1 MPSADTVYTL
11 KGRAINAGTA
21 EPAPN
26 LTVQAFDFDR
36 NRDDDVLGQPVQ
48 TDAGGRFEIEFK
60 GREAGGPSEGWPEP
74 YIIIRSGD
82 LLAAQTPWLR
92 LEGTEHD
99 FGDIRVTVD
108 QTEGELVIG
117 QEGNPPSPKDPSAPA
132 SNMPM
137 HGQKTR
143 EVVAPRSPFYRGP
156 FGRMFRELLPWEP
169 PGASEAAKLEVLKAL
184 AATMIDAGD
193 QSGDNEAIPAGYT
206 YFGQFVDHDI
216 TFDPGSSLQ
225 KQNDPERLNNF
236 RTPRFD
242 LDNLYGG
249 GLDDAPFL
257 FDRSGSRS
265 GKFFTGKGCVQRSTD
280 EAIDLFTMPRTK
292 EDDLPRNQ
300 QGVALIG
307 DPRNDENLIVSQLQ
321 LAFLKFHN
329 RALDWVKERRSLT
342 GREAFTEAQNLVRWH
357 YQWVVLF
364 DYLPRLIGNELA
376 NELLVKPNCDSSDAD
391 DRRYKFGLKFY
402 GWKDQ
407 PYMPVEFSVAAY
419 RFGHS
424 QIRPTYTLNDR
435 VGSVPI
441 FRPPSDMPG
450 PLADLRGGRPLPAS
464 WSMDWRLFFELG
476 ERQPQ
481 LTRLID
487 TKLSQALTKIPA
499 GPRGENA
506 LATLNLMRGWRMGL
520 PSGQAVAKAMGL
532 EPLTNEQ
539 LNIGAEIGSEAP
551 LWYYILKEAELEPVS
566 GKQLGPV
573 GARIVGEVFVGLAKG
588 DPNSFV
594 NVDPMW
600 TPKSTGMIEMEGDKF
615 ELKDILRF
623 AGVGEDPFRQ
633 DRTL

>member
-21 EPAPN
+21 EPVPK

-48 TDAGGRFEIEFK
+48 TDAEGRFEIEFK

-74 YIIIRSGD
+74 YIIIQSGD
-82 LLAAQTPWLR
+82 LLAAQTSWLR
-92 LEGTEHD
+92 LEKTEHD
-99 FGDIRVTVD
+99 FGDIRVTVA
-108 QTEGELVIG
+108 QTEGELAIG
-117 QEGNPPSPKDPSAPA
+117 QEGDPPSPKDPSAPA
-132 SNMPM
+132 SDMPM

-143 EVVAPRSPFYRGP
+143 DVVAPRSPFYRGP

-193 QSGDNEAIPAGYT
+193 QSDDNEAIPAGYT

-280 EAIDLFTMPRTK
+280 EAIDLFTMRRTE

-329 RALDWVKERRSLT
+329 RALDWVSRSLT

-364 DYLPRLIGNELA
+364 DYLPRLIGDELV
-376 NELLVKPNCDSSDAD
+376 NKLLVKPNGDSSDAD
-391 DRRYKFGLKFY
+391 DQRYKFGLKFY

-441 FRPPSDMPG
+441 FRPPSGMPD

-499 GPRGENA
+499 GQGGENA
-506 LATLNLMRGWRMGL
+506 LATLNLRRGWRMGL
-520 PSGQAVAKAMGL
+520 PSGQSVAKAMGL
-532 EPLTNEQ
+532 EPLTNER

-551 LWYYILKEAELEPVS
+551 LWYYILKEAELEPIS
-566 GKQLGPV
+566 GRQLGPV

-588 DPNSFV
+588 DPNSFI

-600 TPKSTGMIEMEGDKF
+600 TPKSAGMIEMEGDKF
-615 ELKDILRF
+615 ELRDILRF
-623 AGVGEDPFRQ
+623 AGVGEDPFK
-633 DRTL
+633 